1 MEAHRHRARI
11 GFAVAATALI
21 WALAAIQ
28 ARAETVFTPVPTQF
42 IAALAAP
49 DAKSGTGAENWGI
62 WRIDPG
68 PRGVR
73 LHRYEALVAA
83 NGIAPAGWRFD
94 AGDWWLEEH
103 GLIME
108 APEFPMP
115 PGKYLVTGNRTTQ
128 SVLTVF
134 PKDAAGAQRWELADG
149 ASIYDVT
156 HLRCRSARYTPKTG
170 ASLCTPAKTPRN
182 VFPMTPEGSMP
193 MVEGC
198 NKQDYAVLFII
209 GVAEEPTQ

>member
-1 MEAHRHRARI
+1 VGSRRRFVSI
-11 GFAVAATALI
+11 GLTVAVAAFV
-21 WALAAIQ
+21 WAIAPIT
-28 ARAETVFTPVPTQF
+28 ARAETVFTPVPTQY
-42 IAALAAP
+42 IAALVAP
-49 DAKSGTGAENWGI
+49 NAKSGTGAENWGI
-62 WRIDPG
+62 WRVDPG

-73 LHRYEALVAA
+73 LRHHEALVAA
-83 NGIAPAGWRFD
+83 NGVAPAGWRFD

-115 PGKYLVTGNRTTQ
+115 PGQYLVTGNRETK

-134 PKDAAGAQRWELADG
+134 PKDAAGSQRWELSGG

-170 ASLCTPAKTPRN
+170 ASLCSPANTPRN
-182 VFPMTPEGSMP
+182 GFPIDPEASMP

-209 GVAEEPTQ
+209 GVAEDRTQ

>member
-1 MEAHRHRARI
+1 MRTLDR
-11 GFAVAATALI
+11 
-21 WALAAIQ
+21 LAALSVSVLC
-28 ARAETVFTPVPTQF
+28 AALVSSVPAHAETVFTPIPTQF

-49 DAKSGTGAENWGI
+49 DAKRGTGAESWGI
-62 WRIDPG
+62 WRVDPG

-73 LHRYEALVAA
+73 LRNHDDLVAA
-83 NGIAPAGWRFD
+83 NGVAPAGWRLD

-108 APEFPMP
+108 SPEFPMP
-115 PGKYLVTGNRTTQ
+115 PGTYLVTGNREAK
-128 SVLTVF
+128 SVLTVY
-134 PKDAAGAQRWELADG
+134 PKDATGAQRWELSGG

-156 HLRCRSARYTPKTG
+156 HLRCRSARYTPKT
-170 ASLCTPAKTPRN
+170 ASDVCSPANTPRN
-182 VFPMTPEGSMP
+182 GFPIAPEGVMP

-209 GVAEEPTQ
+209 GVAEERTQ